1 MAALQEIKGRIASVQ
16 STLKITSAMKM
27 VASAKLHKTQS
38 AAEALAAYSS
48 RMAGMMTTLYMSAE
62 GKCNSEL
69 TTPHQVYKS
78 VTVVALSSDMSLCG
92 GFNSAAIRTL
102 DNTLQRLKAEGV
114 EQITIIPIGE
124 KMRVAATNSCFIVK
138 CVESLDTLADFLIEQ
153 YIAGRTDEVL
163 FIYHHFHSIGRQEP
177 KEEQLLPFVL
187 QPTQAESEIIDYIF
201 EPKPMDM
208 LCKVVPYCIRT
219 RVQSIM
225 LDNAASEHAAR
236 MVAMQTATDNA
247 QELLDTLRLTY
258 NKRRQ
263 QAITDELADI
273 TPSE

>member
-48 RMAGMMTTLYMSAE
+48 RMAGMMTTLYISAE
-62 GKCNSEL
+62 GRCDSEL
-69 TTPHQVYKS
+69 TTPHQVCKS

-92 GFNSAAIRTL
+92 GFNSAAIRML

-124 KMRVAATNSCFIVK
+124 KMRVAATNSGFIVK
-138 CVESLDTLADFLIEQ
+138 RVEVDTLADFLIEQ
-153 YIAGRTDEVL
+153 YISGRTDEVL
-163 FIYHHFHSIGRQEP
+163 FIYHHFRSIGRQEP

-187 QPTQAESEIIDYIF
+187 QPTQAEPEMIDYIF

-236 MVAMQTATDNA
+236 MVAMQTAADNA

-258 NKRRQ
+258 NKQRQ

>member
-48 RMAGMMTTLYMSAE
+48 RMAGMMTTLYISAE
-62 GKCNSEL
+62 GRCDSEL
-69 TTPHQVYKS
+69 TTPHQVCKS

-92 GFNSAAIRTL
+92 GFNSAAIRML

-124 KMRVAATNSCFIVK
+124 KMRVAATNSGFIVK
-138 CVESLDTLADFLIEQ
+138 RVEVDTLADFLIEQ

-163 FIYHHFHSIGRQEP
+163 FIYHHFRSIGRQEP

-187 QPTQAESEIIDYIF
+187 QPTQAEPEMIDYIF

-208 LCKVVPYCIRT
+208 LCKVVPYCIQT

-258 NKRRQ
+258 NKQRQ

>member
-48 RMAGMMTTLYMSAE
+48 RMAGMMTTLYISAE
-62 GKCNSEL
+62 GKCDSEL
-69 TTPHQVYKS
+69 TTPHQVCKS

-92 GFNSAAIRTL
+92 GFNSAAIRML

-124 KMRVAATNSCFIVK
+124 KMRVAATNSGFIVK
-138 CVESLDTLADFLIEQ
+138 RVEVGTLADFLIEQ
-153 YIAGRTDEVL
+153 YISGRTDEVL
-163 FIYHHFHSIGRQEP
+163 FIYHHFRSIGRQEP

-187 QPTQAESEIIDYIF
+187 QPTQAEPEMIDYIF

>member
-48 RMAGMMTTLYMSAE
+48 RMAGMMTTLYISAE
-62 GKCNSEL
+62 GRCDSEL
-69 TTPHQVYKS
+69 TTPHQVCKS

-92 GFNSAAIRTL
+92 GFNSAAIRML

-124 KMRVAATNSCFIVK
+124 KMRVAATNSGFIVK
-138 CVESLDTLADFLIEQ
+138 RVEVDTLADFLIEQ
-153 YIAGRTDEVL
+153 YISGRTDEVL
-163 FIYHHFHSIGRQEP
+163 FIYHHFRSIGRQEP

-187 QPTQAESEIIDYIF
+187 QPTQAEPEMIDYIF

-258 NKRRQ
+258 NKQRQ

>member
-48 RMAGMMTTLYMSAE
+48 RMAGMMTTLYISAE
-62 GKCNSEL
+62 GRCDSEL
-69 TTPHQVYKS
+69 TTPHQVCKS

-92 GFNSAAIRTL
+92 GFNSAAIRML

-124 KMRVAATNSCFIVK
+124 KMRVAATNSGFIVK
-138 CVESLDTLADFLIEQ
+138 RVEVDTLADFLIEQ
-153 YIAGRTDEVL
+153 YISGRTDEVL
-163 FIYHHFHSIGRQEP
+163 FIYHHFRSIGRQEP

-187 QPTQAESEIIDYIF
+187 QPTQAKSEMIDYIF

-258 NKRRQ
+258 NKQRQ

>member
-48 RMAGMMTTLYMSAE
+48 RMAGMMTTLYISAE
-62 GKCNSEL
+62 GRCDSEL
-69 TTPHQVYKS
+69 TTPHQVCKS
-78 VTVVALSSDMSLCG
+78 VTVVAMSSDMSLCG
-92 GFNSAAIRTL
+92 GFNSATIRML

-124 KMRVAATNSCFIVK
+124 KMRVAATNSGFIVK
-138 CVESLDTLADFLIEQ
+138 RVEVGTLADFLIEQ

-163 FIYHHFHSIGRQEP
+163 FIYHHFRSIGRQEP

-187 QPTQAESEIIDYIF
+187 QPTQAEPEMIDYIF

-236 MVAMQTATDNA
+236 MVAMQTAADNA

-258 NKRRQ
+258 NKQRQ

>member
-38 AAEALAAYSS
+38 AAEALAAYSF
-48 RMAGMMTTLYMSAE
+48 RMAGMMTTLYISAE
-62 GKCNSEL
+62 GRCDSEL
-69 TTPHQVYKS
+69 TTPHQVCKS
-78 VTVVALSSDMSLCG
+78 VTVVAMSSDMSLCG
-92 GFNSAAIRTL
+92 GFNSATIRML

-124 KMRVAATNSCFIVK
+124 KMRVAATNSGFIVK
-138 CVESLDTLADFLIEQ
+138 RVEVGTLADFLIEQ
-153 YIAGRTDEVL
+153 YISGRTDEEL
-163 FIYHHFHSIGRQEP
+163 FIYHHFRSIGRQEP

-187 QPTQAESEIIDYIF
+187 QPTQAEPEMIDYIF

-236 MVAMQTATDNA
+236 MVAMQTAADNA

-258 NKRRQ
+258 NKQRQ

>member
-48 RMAGMMTTLYMSAE
+48 RMAGMMTTLYISAE
-62 GKCNSEL
+62 GRCDSEL
-69 TTPHQVYKS
+69 TTPHQVCKS

-92 GFNSAAIRTL
+92 GFNSAAIRML
-102 DNTLQRLKAEGV
+102 DNTLQRLTAEGV

-124 KMRVAATNSCFIVK
+124 KMRVAATNSGFIVK
-138 CVESLDTLADFLIEQ
+138 RVEVDTLADFLIEQ

-163 FIYHHFHSIGRQEP
+163 FIYHHFRSIGRQEP

-187 QPTQAESEIIDYIF
+187 QPTQAEPEMIDYIF

-258 NKRRQ
+258 NKQRQ